1 MTRIPVLH
9 PGREKFGV
17 AGAALGATV
26 AAELAGG
33 AAEGLAGAL
42 CDCACR
48 AGAARSEAAKDNHN
62 DGANVFILM
71 VLGDP
76 TTFVSGG
83 REFFSPARFKALMR
97 TMLER
102 SLPYLRDDFT
112 RV

>member
-1 MTRIPVLH
+1 M
-9 PGREKFGV
+9 
-17 AGAALGATV
+17 
-26 AAELAGG
+26 
-33 AAEGLAGAL
+33 
-42 CDCACR
+42 

-83 REFFSPARFKALMR
+83 REFFSPARLKALMR
-97 TMLER
+97 MVRER